1 MRMILQAICLSSFL
15 LGGIASADSE
25 GDAYQIGAGDSVS
38 VQVFDETEL
47 SGAFSIG
54 EDGFIDYPLLGRVNV
69 AGKTAGGLDDTL
81 TAALGERFVRDPQIQ
96 VTVTKFG
103 SQPVQVLGAVKKP
116 GLVHLEGRTTVL
128 DVISKSGGVADG
140 SVAEVRIQF
149 KDQSKGAITVQI
161 DDLVK
166 NESANVVLSAGDV
179 VHVSEGLVVYMSGQ
193 VAKPGAV
200 SYNDGLTITQA
211 LTRAGGATRLAKT
224 REAYILRGEQR
235 ISINV
240 KKILKGKAADVTL
253 RPDDQVVLSE
263 SVF

>member
-1 MRMILQAICLSSFL
+1 
-15 LGGIASADSE
+15 
-25 GDAYQIGAGDSVS
+25 
-38 VQVFDETEL
+38 
-47 SGAFSIG
+47 
-54 EDGFIDYPLLGRVNV
+54 
-69 AGKTAGGLDDTL
+69 
-81 TAALGERFVRDPQIQ
+81 
-96 VTVTKFG
+96 
-103 SQPVQVLGAVKKP
+103 
-116 GLVHLEGRTTVL
+116 
-128 DVISKSGGVADG
+128 
-140 SVAEVRIQF
+140 
-149 KDQSKGAITVQI
+149 
-161 DDLVK
+161 DLVK